1 MKSSTIR
8 RSNLSKEK
16 LAVLEALSK
25 LTNKNSNNTNVDN
38 INPEPQDDGSP
49 EVYVRPNKEK
59 ELDLLWQNFR
69 MPKVERSPIVY
80 LGSGFVAGV
89 ITTLVVSGLI
99 GLSVSDIH
107 PSFKFKFNFKM
118 PTISAPA
125 ATKASKISF
134 LPSSNTTETT
144 ASEEQQADKEYT
156 VQSGDTMEGI
166 VRKFYGNY
174 STEKVNAVMKANN
187 MTDPNKLGIGQKLV
201 IPMGETSAET
211 TDTSSTDSIPT
222 EEQ

>member
-107 PSFKFKFNFKM
+107 PNFKFKFNFKM

-144 ASEEQQADKEYT
+144 ANEEQQADKEYT

-174 STEKVNAVMKANN
+174 STEKVNAIMKANN
-187 MTDPNKLGIGQKLV
+187 MTDPNKLGIGQKLI

>member
-107 PSFKFKFNFKM
+107 PNFKFKFNFKM

-144 ASEEQQADKEYT
+144 ANEEQQADKEYT

>member
-1 MKSSTIR
+1 M
-8 RSNLSKEK
+8 
-16 LAVLEALSK
+16 LEALSK
-25 LTNKNSNNTNVDN
+25 LTSKNSTNTDIDS
-38 INPEPQDDGSP
+38 INSEQQNDGSP

-107 PSFKFKFNFKM
+107 PNFKFKFNFKM
-118 PTISAPA
+118 PAVSAPA
-125 ATKASKISF
+125 PAKTSKIGF
-134 LPSSNTTETT
+134 LPSSKTAET
-144 ASEEQQADKEYT
+144 AANEEQQADKEYT

-174 STEKVNAVMKANN
+174 STEKVNTLMKANN

-201 IPMGETSAET
+201 IPMGESSAEA